1 MQMPRVRH
9 VRGRCRRFATAASW
23 TRSVEFH
30 HRKRCELF
38 HLVTGGV
45 RKKIAITRS
54 SRSGGAN
61 EVLTLVASAGSCW
74 RIGWRRE
81 LEKRHPITKQQGIE
95 TGHPQILCAANL
107 AQRACAVRLRCCT
120 RSPSETRQNGIWIP
134 RVQIRSAASVR
145 IEGSSAH
152 MDLTLSQ
159 LYRSTR
165 RHALSRE
172 NHVWWNSN
180 RGKLERNALS
190 IPGRQICAEST
201 RQEGLEKHE
210 SVSCELNAEI
220 PPSTMSWSALE
231 SASTPLDICRI
242 AVLGHAASRMG
253 TQEIYTEPEGMYPGL
268 IDKRGGDGQR
278 EKRKKRRKRKQGP
291 YLL

>member
-1 MQMPRVRH
+1 M
-9 VRGRCRRFATAASW
+9 
-23 TRSVEFH
+23 
-30 HRKRCELF
+30 
-38 HLVTGGV
+38 
-45 RKKIAITRS
+45 
-54 SRSGGAN
+54 
-61 EVLTLVASAGSCW
+61 
-74 RIGWRRE
+74 
-81 LEKRHPITKQQGIE
+81 
-95 TGHPQILCAANL
+95 
-107 AQRACAVRLRCCT
+107 
-120 RSPSETRQNGIWIP
+120 
-134 RVQIRSAASVR
+134 R

-165 RHALSRE
+165 RHALPRE

-201 RQEGLEKHE
+201 RQKGLEKHE
-210 SVSCELNAEI
+210 SVSCELDAVI

-253 TQEIYTEPEGMYPGL
+253 TQETYTELKGIYLGW
-268 IDKRGGDGQR
+268 IDKRVGMDR
-278 EKRKKRRKRKQGP
+278 EKRERKEGKRNKALTCCEGEMELVPWPRPKAVSGCQEP
-291 YLL
+291 SACL